1 MRASSSA
8 SHQVNLPAIPSNFL
22 PPDPSATLPIAN
34 ITRLMKTCLP
44 SQAKISSQ
52 ARDAILEC
60 VIEMI
65 GFVTSEANAKSSQE
79 KRKTVNGD
87 DVLFAFHNLGF
98 DNYAQV
104 LTVFLT
110 RYRDVSYVTDPLR
123 WRMNDR

>member
-1 MRASSSA
+1 M
-8 SHQVNLPAIPSNFL
+8 
-22 PPDPSATLPIAN
+22 
-34 ITRLMKTCLP
+34 
-44 SQAKISSQ
+44 
-52 ARDAILEC
+52 EC